1 MSVFHTDWRKSV
13 ITPLFK
19 KGDDKF
25 PDKYRGIP
33 LLSIVSKVFTA
44 VLNKRRYAWA
54 EKEGNMSKEQAGFRK
69 GYSTIDHIFTL
80 IAMVKRTLSSRRGNK
95 VYVAFIDY
103 KKAFDT
109 VDREKLWETLE
120 KLKTS
125 SKMVNFGPFT
135 HRGRHV

>member
-25 PDKYRGIP
+25 PDNYRGIS
-33 LLSIVSKVFTA
+33 LLSVVSKVFTA
-44 VLNKRRYAWA
+44 VLNKRPYAWA
-54 EKEGNMSKEQAGFRK
+54 EKDGKISKEQAGYRK

-80 IAMVKRTLSSRRGNK
+80 IAMVKRTLNSRRGGK

-120 KLKTS
+120 KLKPRP
-125 SKMVNFGPFT
+125 KW
-135 HRGRHV
+135 